1 MTSSVARLNALFLLL
16 VAGLIGCQRRPADTS
31 AEPPAA
37 AVSHP
42 EERAVAEYAFYTG
55 RTNAINSVTIQPRV
69 TGYLVKM
76 PFGEGEFVKKGQLL
90 FEIDP
95 RPYEAQLN
103 AAQAQI
109 ESSKASLEFAHATY
123 ERFKELNKE
132 KEGSVSK
139 LDLDKYKAQE
149 KQASAAVDLA
159 KANLKSAELNLAW
172 TKITAPID
180 GHISRFFLTEGN
192 LVNQDVTQLTTL
204 VSMDPMDVYFDIDEP
219 TLLTL
224 KRAVNEGK
232 LKPRR
237 KDHETYPF
245 LGASTISLLAAPFAR
260 GELLASSMLYPGRL
274 GPDAV
279 VEMSLAG
286 EDDFRHKGTINFV
299 DNQVNPGTG
308 SISVRGIFDNIK
320 PPGGTYLMVPGMF
333 VRVRLQIGEKRDE
346 LLVIDSAIVSEQN
359 RKKVYV
365 LDANNIVQDRE
376 VTVGSLQDDGLRV
389 VRTGLTKE
397 DWVLVGGLQQV
408 RPRMKIEPERL
419 KEMRVPGKAA
429 ALREPDTK
437 KQTGKKK

>member
-1 MTSSVARLNALFLLL
+1 MSLPGVVTIDTVVVIGIFCPIVYLVPRRCQGTRLGGGFMTSSVARLNALFLLL
-16 VAGLIGCQRRPADTS
+16 VAGLIGCQRRPADTPP
-31 AEPPAA
+31 EPPAA

-204 VSMDPMDVYFDIDEP
+204 VSMDPMYVCFEIDEP

-232 LKPRR
+232 LKPSRT
-237 KDHETYPF
+237 DQQTYP
-245 LGASTISLLAAPFAR
+245 LL
-260 GELLASSMLYPGRL
+260 
-274 GPDAV
+274 
-279 VEMSLAG
+279 
-286 EDDFRHKGTINFV
+286 
-299 DNQVNPGTG
+299 
-308 SISVRGIFDNIK
+308 
-320 PPGGTYLMVPGMF
+320 
-333 VRVRLQIGEKRDE
+333 
-346 LLVIDSAIVSEQN
+346 
-359 RKKVYV
+359 
-365 LDANNIVQDRE
+365 
-376 VTVGSLQDDGLRV
+376 
-389 VRTGLTKE
+389 
-397 DWVLVGGLQQV
+397 
-408 RPRMKIEPERL
+408 
-419 KEMRVPGKAA
+419 
-429 ALREPDTK
+429 
-437 KQTGKKK
+437 